1 MINQVRW
8 YARRLREILQGV
20 AGSLRQSGLSGA
32 TRYVSELVR
41 TRLPEKSFPDY
52 NAWFRS
58 HLRSRV
64 KAAKAL
70 RPQNG
75 PLFSVVVSLVRPPT
89 EHLGECIAS
98 VRSQIYQRWQLV
110 MVIGE
115 RVEEQA
121 VIALRQR
128 AESDPRI
135 TTVKMVEPAGVANA
149 TNTGIETCHGDFLCL
164 LDPNDVLTVD
174 ALSLAA
180 LRLTDDPDID
190 YLYAD
195 EDKISPDGRL
205 VDPVFRPS
213 PSVDLMLASDV
224 LSSPLAVRRS
234 RVVEIGGLRE
244 SFEQAQQHDLA
255 LRLADAGAKSA
266 HLKMVACHRR
276 QAREPLARLHSTTS
290 DHEVGLRAVTESIH
304 RRGLSA
310 NARLGLGPGQY
321 EILFRPP
328 SQGTLGLV
336 VLSNRPVA
344 AIAGKLRDVLV
355 DLPGISIRVVVV
367 RRMIDHDGTV
377 ADDGSQDWPQ
387 GFGDFT
393 GAVATYRG
401 WPNIAAAL
409 NLGAELLSGTDY
421 LLFLQDD
428 VVVSGSAVLGQ
439 LLGNVDRADVGAVG
453 PSETDPFAGN
463 GRPEGLARC
472 LRDVPAL
479 SGSFLLTKTALFM
492 KLGGFSQELGNHF
505 YDVAF
510 CLSLSTKLGKRVVLD
525 PLYPMEEPGPRRLPN
540 PRIAE
545 YETLAFTRLL
555 RTLSLSDQAIV
566 EPTEAVD

>member
-1 MINQVRW
+1 
-8 YARRLREILQGV
+8 
-20 AGSLRQSGLSGA
+20 
-32 TRYVSELVR
+32 
-41 TRLPEKSFPDY
+41 
-52 NAWFRS
+52 
-58 HLRSRV
+58 
-64 KAAKAL
+64 
-70 RPQNG
+70 
-75 PLFSVVVSLVRPPT
+75 
-89 EHLGECIAS
+89 
-98 VRSQIYQRWQLV
+98 

-387 GFGDFT
+387 GFGDVT

-401 WPNIAAAL
+401 WPNIGAAL

-555 RTLSLSDQAIV
+555 RTLSLSHQAIV